1 MLEIEYINK
10 CEHTSYTYYIYTF
23 MCTSL
28 INRVFNY
35 DFQHAVYTVAP

>member
-1 MLEIEYINK
+1 MQVYI
-10 CEHTSYTYYIYTF
+10 YIYIYTY

-35 DFQHAVYTVAP
+35 DFQHAVYIVLRHNEV